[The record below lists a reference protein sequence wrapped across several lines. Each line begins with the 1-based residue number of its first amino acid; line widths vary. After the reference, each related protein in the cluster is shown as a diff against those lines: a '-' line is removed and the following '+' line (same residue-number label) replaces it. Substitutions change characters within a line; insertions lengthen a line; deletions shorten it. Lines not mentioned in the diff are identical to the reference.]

1 MSKWFITFFDFDKN
15 WCSTDNLCSLRV
27 LELKKKHNFFTQVV
41 GKYRKSTGIAL
52 FWKMDGKNLYIFNT
66 GRGSAGY
73 RIGKQN
79 DIGMNL
85 DGYYKSKNL
94 LSVEYWQASK

>member
-1 MSKWFITFFDFDKN
+1 
-15 WCSTDNLCSLRV
+15 
-27 LELKKKHNFFTQVV
+27 
-41 GKYRKSTGIAL
+41 
-52 FWKMDGKNLYIFNT
+52 MDGKNLYIFNT

-85 DGYYKSKNL
+85 DGYYKSKHL
-94 LSVEYWQASK
+94 LSVEYFQASKLGG